1 MQGLESVDYLT
12 DTSLADDPYPY
23 FEYLRAKGA
32 AVRLPHRGVVAVT
45 GYDEALAVYRDDENF
60 SAVNAPNGPL
70 PGLPFTPKGDDITA
84 QIEQY
89 RPQMPYTDWIATMDR
104 PTHAA
109 HKALLMGLITPPR
122 LKKNEEFMWRLAD
135 RQIDAIIDRPSFEAV
150 SEFAQPFTS
159 LVIAD
164 LLGVP
169 EEDHPSLFNKV
180 GDDHLQMDQSR
191 KDVRNPLAFLTPAFT
206 AYIEDRRRA
215 PRTDNLTA
223 LARAKFPDGTT
234 PKVSDIVNIA
244 TFLFAAGQ
252 DTSARLIVAA
262 LRFLGEDSRLQ
273 NRLRQERDRI
283 PDFLEEVLRLE
294 SPVKSDFRLA
304 QRPVKVGDID
314 VAPGTTVMML
324 LGAVNRDPRQ
334 FERPNA
340 LFIDRANVRDHLA
353 FGRGIHSCVGAP
365 LARAEA
371 RITMERLFDRTHDI
385 RISEQK
391 HGPVDARRYHYEPV
405 YLLRGLTQ
413 MHVEITPAD

>member
-1 MQGLESVDYLT
+1 MHSFDSVDYLT

-32 AVRLPHRGVVAVT
+32 AVRLAHRGVVAVT
-45 GYDEALAVYRDDENF
+45 GYDEALAVYRDDESF

-70 PGLPFTPKGDDITA
+70 PGLPFTPEGDDITA

-104 PTHAA
+104 PAHAA
-109 HKALLMGLITPPR
+109 HKSLLMGLITPPR

-135 RQIDAIIDRPSFEAV
+135 RQIDAIIDRPSFEVV
-150 SEFAQPFTS
+150 SEFAQPFTC

-169 EEDHPSLFNKV
+169 EEDHPSLFNEV

-191 KDVRNPLAFLTPAFT
+191 KDVHNPLVFLTPAFT

-215 PRTDNLTA
+215 PRTDNLSA
-223 LARAKFPDGTT
+223 LALAKFPNGTT
-234 PKVSDIVNIA
+234 PKTADVVNIA

-262 LRFLGEDSRLQ
+262 LRFLGEDSQLQ
-273 NRLRQERDRI
+273 NRLRRERGRI

-304 QRPVKVGDID
+304 RRAVTVGDID
-314 VAPGTTVMML
+314 VAPGATVMML
-324 LGAVNRDPRQ
+324 LGAVNRDPRH
-334 FERPNA
+334 FKRPDEMM
-340 LFIDRANVRDHLA
+340 IDRANVRDHLA
-353 FGRGIHSCVGAP
+353 FGRGIHACVGAP

-371 RITMERLFDRTHDI
+371 RITLERLFDRTRDI
-385 RISEQK
+385 RVSEKK
-391 HGPVDARRYHYEPV
+391 HGPAGARRYQYEPV

-413 MHVEITPAD
+413 LHVEITPAD